1 MTPLLLYSALAKG
14 LAHLRLARRC
24 CDLRPSK
31 IGLAARSKDTG
42 GELGRFALGGG
53 REAKNKSGTQAGPRS
68 FIMVVCACVRQRRAA
83 LGPHTNALRLRD
95 KARPRRG
102 SLDCN
107 TPAVRNSGSALR
119 RRRR

>member
-14 LAHLRLARRC
+14 LAHLRWPAAAAICGRVKLVSPPARRTRAASS
-24 CDLRPSK
+24 DASLSVVEGRRRTRA
-31 IGLAARSKDTG
+31 GRRQGHARS
-42 GELGRFALGGG
+42 LW
-53 REAKNKSGTQAGPRS
+53 S
-68 FIMVVCACVRQRRAA
+68 CVRVCDSGA
-83 LGPHTNALRLRD
+83 LLWGRTPNALRLRD